1 MSLKKITEI
10 EGNAFIKSQ
19 VGIINNGVQK
29 VTFSAVCKVNF
40 ITGNKEEL
48 SVNVLHI
55 GDDIKY
61 ERTYNF
67 VPSVAEGSPNFIK
80 QAYLY
85 LKTLPEFSSAEDC

>member
-10 EGNAFIKSQ
+10 EGDSFIKSQ
-19 VGIINNGVQK
+19 VGIVNNGVQK

-40 ITGNKEEL
+40 INGGKEEL

-55 GDDIKY
+55 GDGIKY
-61 ERTYNF
+61 ERTYSF
-67 VPSVAEGSPNFIK
+67 VPSVAEGAPNFIK
-80 QAYLY
+80 QAYLH